1 MPYRTRTIAN
11 IRLSNISDNNEEFN
25 RLKIIDLE
33 KAWIPSI
40 GITLRNWE
48 NNKYGKMNYS
58 EYYQN

>member
-33 KAWIPSI
+33 KA
-40 GITLRNWE
+40 
-48 NNKYGKMNYS
+48 
-58 EYYQN
+58 